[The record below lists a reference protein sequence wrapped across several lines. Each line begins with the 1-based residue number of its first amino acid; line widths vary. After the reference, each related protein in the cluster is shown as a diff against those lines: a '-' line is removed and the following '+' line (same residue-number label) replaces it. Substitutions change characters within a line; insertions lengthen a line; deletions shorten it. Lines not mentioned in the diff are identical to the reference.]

1 MLNRFRQRW
10 QGFVDICQE
19 RLRTDFWAAVCDLAP
34 NFPALLDCPK
44 NVSRLVWRSTEH
56 RCPSERQSKGV
67 LVFDTEQRFGG
78 FGGIGYSPNDAWTL
92 TASVELGAEAVVG
105 MSARYHFQ

>member
-1 MLNRFRQRW
+1 MDFFQGTKSSRDNLNWLELSLAGGATVPLVEHVDLFGGVSFVRPDMRFEISNT
-10 QGFVDICQE
+10 V
-19 RLRTDFWAAVCDLAP
+19 T
-34 NFPALLDCPK
+34 K
-44 NVSRLVWRSTEH
+44 
-56 RCPSERQSKGV
+56 
-67 LVFDTEQRFGG
+67 FDTEQRFGG

>member
-1 MLNRFRQRW
+1 MRFEISNT
-10 QGFVDICQE
+10 V
-19 RLRTDFWAAVCDLAP
+19 T
-34 NFPALLDCPK
+34 K
-44 NVSRLVWRSTEH
+44 
-56 RCPSERQSKGV
+56 
-67 LVFDTEQRFGG
+67 FDTEQRFGG